1 MIPNIDEVLIDFWVA
16 LGTQKD
22 ALRILGWADIC
33 EDGLAGVC
41 KGLQWFAGLCDVSG
55 MQGFARVAGV
65 CWWQGL
71 QGCARVC
78 RALAPLSIPSNH

>member
-1 MIPNIDEVLIDFWVA
+1 MD
-16 LGTQKD
+16 TQKN

-41 KGLQWFAGLCDVSG
+41 KGLQWFAGLCDVLG

-71 QGCARVC
+71 QWCARVGKV
-78 RALAPLSIPSNH
+78 LASLIPSIH